1 MLNIIADAM
10 LLASR
15 FGHSLD
21 QSVPHYP
28 RRSPREFQEDADVIS
43 RIDRAD
49 HRRHWNA
56 PAHWRY

>member
-15 FGHSLD
+15 FGHGLE
-21 QSVPHYP
+21 QNVPHYP
-28 RRSPREFQEDADVIS
+28 RRSAREFQDDADMIS

-49 HRRHWNA
+49 NRARWNA
-56 PAHWRY
+56 PANWRY